1 MQSLKNT
8 AKRKE
13 TDKKCKNR
21 IYSQTVIK
29 ALWHPKLRARLKNG
43 GLVVGHFWHPQHSAL
58 NLRWIWVGRG
68 PTMTLWA
75 PYTPVFFPV
84 WHQNWLSA
92 MGNQSLSLW
101 CDDQFLDSKNQL
113 KKNLDKRT
121 FSLKLYLKR
130 YSMSL
135 QIKIMFY
142 SVTPI
147 DKSYNA
153 GKAIFWNKIIET
165 GKFQNN
171 CKILLKFYCKS
182 ILTKKN

>member
-21 IYSQTVIK
+21 IYSQIVFKT
-29 ALWHPKLRARLKNG
+29 LWHPKLRARLKNG
-43 GLVVGHFWHPQHSAL
+43 GLAVGHFWHPQHSAL

-113 KKNLDKRT
+113 KKNLHKRT

-130 YSMSL
+130 YSMGL
-135 QIKIMFY
+135 QIKKNVLF
-142 SVTPI
+142 SNTNWQ
-147 DKSYNA
+147 KLQCRKGNFL
-153 GKAIFWNKIIET
+153 K
-165 GKFQNN
+165 QNN
-171 CKILLKFYCKS
+171 KNRKISK
-182 ILTKKN
+182 

>member
-1 MQSLKNT
+1 MFAILKNT

-13 TDKKCKNR
+13 TDQKCKNR
-21 IYSQTVIK
+21 IYSQIVFKT
-29 ALWHPKLRARLKNG
+29 LWHPKLRARLKNG
-43 GLVVGHFWHPQHSAL
+43 GPAVGHFWHPQNSAL

-113 KKNLDKRT
+113 KKILDKRT

-135 QIKIMFY
+135 QIKKNVLF
-142 SVTPI
+142 SNTNWQ
-147 DKSYNA
+147 KLQCRKGNFL
-153 GKAIFWNKIIET
+153 K
-165 GKFQNN
+165 QNN
-171 CKILLKFYCKS
+171 KDRKISK
-182 ILTKKN
+182 